1 MIQNTRIKLLNQKNV
16 QNREFVLYWM
26 QSSQRTYFNHAL
38 EYSIQIS
45 NKLNKFLKVCFV
57 LNKNY
62 PEAQNRHFLFMLEG
76 LYEVQ
81 KELAQRKIQM
91 TLEIGIPSKIIKKFS
106 QKSCLVVTDRGYT
119 KTINSWKK
127 EVGIKIDCRLV
138 QVETEAIVPI
148 EEVSNKEEY
157 GAYTIRPKIK
167 KLLGNY
173 LHPLNP
179 SDIKKKD
186 TTGNS
191 FESLKKTKHII
202 DNLKSVSTLPR
213 KDFFKGGSHAA
224 KTELKRFLETKAKNY
239 SLDKNN
245 PSLDALSNMS
255 PYLHFGQISPIEITL
270 EVLKKEIS
278 DETKESYLEELI
290 IRRELSFNFV
300 FFNKSYDNFDCLPKW
315 CKDTLM
321 KHKKD
326 KRNHIY
332 SLEELEL
339 AKTHDPYW
347 NAAQKEMIIKGK
359 MHGYMRM
366 YWGKKIIE
374 WTKDPE
380 VAFCNT
386 LYLNNKYQLDGR
398 DPNSYSGVAW
408 CYGKHDRP
416 WKERNIFGKIRYMN
430 ENGLRRKFDI
440 ETYVN
445 KTEILYANLSFN
457 KK

>member
-1 MIQNTRIKLLNQKNV
+1 MIQNTRIKFLNQKNV

-167 KLLGNY
+167 KLLGDY
-173 LHPLNP
+173 LHPLNT
-179 SDIKKKD
+179 SDIKNKYTSRNLFK
-186 TTGNS
+186 NI
-191 FESLKKTKHII
+191 EKTKKII
-202 DNLKSVSTLPR
+202 ENLKPVSTPT
-213 KDFFKGGSHAA
+213 KEIFYKGGSVAA
-224 KTELKRFLETKAKNY
+224 KQELKKFLEIKAKNY
-239 SLDKNN
+239 IIDKNN
-245 PSLDALSNMS
+245 PSLDVVSNMS
-255 PYLHFGQISPIEITL
+255 PYLHFGQISPLEIAL
-270 EVLKKEIS
+270 EVLNHEIPQDS
-278 DETKESYLEELI
+278 KESYLEELI

-300 FFNKSYDNFDCLPKW
+300 FFNASHDNFDCLPKW
-315 CKDTLM
+315 CKDTLIN
-321 KHKKD
+321 HKKD
-326 KRNHIY
+326 KRSYIY

-347 NAAQKEMIIKGK
+347 NAAQKEMVIKGK

-374 WTKDPE
+374 WTKNPE
-380 VAFCNT
+380 TAFSNA

-398 DPNSYSGVAW
+398 DPNSYTGVAW
-408 CYGKHDRP
+408 CFGKHDRA

-430 ENGLRRKFDI
+430 ANGLRRKFNI
-440 ETYVN
+440 EAYVN
-445 KTEILYANLSFN
+445 QVRTLCPNL
-457 KK
+457 